1 MTVRALAGTKRT
13 INAVRKADRLPVNI
27 SGNGVKRV
35 SPSRRGGSSASGTS
49 TLPVKITAKTDYNT
63 YTADVFG
70 DGLDQT
76 ATVTGATIRVLSIA
90 TTETIP
96 TGTILFAS
104 PLAWADLADVSK
116 RKDYYTIDPA
126 RSY

>member
-1 MTVRALAGTKRT
+1 MAMTGAIAATQRT
-13 INAVRKADRLPVNI
+13 IGAIRKADKLPRNLT
-27 SGNGVKRV
+27 GNGIKRV
-35 SPSRRGGSSASGTS
+35 PVSKTTSNASGTS

-104 PLAWADLADVSK
+104 PLAWADLADASK
-116 RKDYYTIDPA
+116 RKDYYTVDPA